1 MTVGRIEDID
11 RIKLTRLVFEERHR
25 TIVYGIGM

>member
-1 MTVGRIEDID
+1 MMVGRIDGID
-11 RIKLTRLVFEERHR
+11 RIKFTRLVFEERHR